1 MTFSFTVNIGNCLT
15 LILFSDVCLQPL
27 MLIVPDVQDVYT
39 PLQTDVVVQLSEVS
53 LNFEIFSL
61 FIFFLVLL
69 ISLSDPWLL
78 WVLILSPWKSN
89 EMVGRPNLSSL
100 LDLKLSKTCPLP
112 LFWGVGFYCRSTV
125 KLICL
130 ARSSFS
136 YFIFIIFAICRC
148 SLSYWGYSLLG

>member
-61 FIFFLVLL
+61 FIFSLVLL

-78 WVLILSPWKSN
+78 WVLILSP
-89 EMVGRPNLSSL
+89 
-100 LDLKLSKTCPLP
+100 
-112 LFWGVGFYCRSTV
+112 
-125 KLICL
+125 
-130 ARSSFS
+130 
-136 YFIFIIFAICRC
+136 
-148 SLSYWGYSLLG
+148 

>member
-1 MTFSFTVNIGNCLT
+1 
-15 LILFSDVCLQPL
+15 

-78 WVLILSPWKSN
+78 WVLI
-89 EMVGRPNLSSL
+89 
-100 LDLKLSKTCPLP
+100 
-112 LFWGVGFYCRSTV
+112 
-125 KLICL
+125 
-130 ARSSFS
+130 
-136 YFIFIIFAICRC
+136 
-148 SLSYWGYSLLG
+148 